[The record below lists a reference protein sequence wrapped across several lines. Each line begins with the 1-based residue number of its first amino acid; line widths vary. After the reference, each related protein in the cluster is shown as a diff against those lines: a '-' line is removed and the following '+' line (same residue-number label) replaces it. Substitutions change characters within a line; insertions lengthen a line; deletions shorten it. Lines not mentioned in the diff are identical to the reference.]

1 MKLFKRFVCFGFVL
15 SMLLQGVL
23 AEKPAVEQSE
33 MPSRL
38 RGEIERFGQ
47 DTGAFDR
54 LWRSELSAAR
64 MARLSDLYADEL
76 ATLLRMNF
84 DSLNHDDQVDYI
96 LFRNHLEHEQHQM
109 SQLKAEF
116 AEMEPLIPFADD
128 HRSRRCAS
136 PA

>member
-23 AEKPAVEQSE
+23 AQKPAVEQSE

-96 LFRNHLEHEQHQM
+96 
-109 SQLKAEF
+109 
-116 AEMEPLIPFADD
+116 
-128 HRSRRCAS
+128 
-136 PA
+136 